1 MKTIAITQPTFL
13 PWLGYFDL
21 IAQADTFVFLDDVQF
36 EKQSWQSRNRI
47 RTKNGESIWLSV
59 PIKKA
64 ALETKI
70 FAIEI
75 AEGNGVW
82 RKKIYKSIEQN
93 LSKAPFWSECD
104 ELLCRT
110 LLDSSKANLAELN
123 IEFIS
128 EVAKKVAPL
137 TELVRCSDMKTEGV
151 REEKLVNLCEKLGA
165 DRYYSNAGSAVYLEE
180 ERGKFEGRGIRL
192 EFQVWRHPEYRQNG
206 PGFVS
211 HLSMVDA
218 LACMGWAEL
227 EKTLSKQKAN

>member
-13 PWLGYFDL
+13 PWLGYLDL
-21 IAQADTFVFLDDVQF
+21 IVQADTFVFLDDVQF

-64 ALETKI
+64 SLETKI

-93 LSKAPFWSECD
+93 LSRAPFWSECD
-104 ELLCRT
+104 ELLSRT
-110 LLDSSKANLAELN
+110 LLDGSKSNLAELN
-123 IEFIS
+123 IGFIS
-128 EVAKKVAPL
+128 EAAKKVAPS
-137 TELVRCSDMKTEGV
+137 TELLLCSDLDVQGV
-151 REEKLVNLCEKLGA
+151 REEKLLNLCEKLSA

-180 ERGKFEGRGIRL
+180 EREKFEARGIRL
-192 EFQVWRHPEYRQNG
+192 EFQEWEHPEYRQNG

-211 HLSMVDA
+211 HLAFVDA
-218 LACMGWAEL
+218 LACLGWDGV
-227 EKTLSKQKAN
+227 KNTVPRRTTV